1 MGVLSRIK
9 ALVAPP
15 AKPAPLTE
23 QQKVIKSWWDDGGDY
38 RFRFDYDLGPDSI
51 VLDLGGYEGQWASD
65 LFSRYQCRI
74 LIFEPVKTFAKN
86 IGQRFLLNGKI
97 SVFDFGLGASTR
109 IESISISKD
118 GSSIFRET
126 SEKEEIK
133 IVDSHEWLTNERV
146 GAIDLIK
153 INIEG
158 GEYELLEK
166 IIDTGLVSNIKN
178 IQVQFHDILPD
189 SPQRMESIQKKLSET
204 HFLTYQ
210 YRFVWENWK
219 IKE

>member
-1 MGVLSRIK
+1 MGILSRLK
-9 ALVAPP
+9 ALVKPP
-15 AKPAPLTE
+15 AKAAPLTE
-23 QQKVIKSWWDDGGDY
+23 QQKIIKSWWDDGGDY
-38 RFRFDYDLGPDSI
+38 RFRFDYNLNPDSI

-74 LIFEPVKTFAKN
+74 LVFEPVKAFAKN
-86 IGQRFLLNGKI
+86 IKQRFLLNGKI
-97 SVFDFGLGASTR
+97 SVFDFGLGATTR
-109 IESISISKD
+109 KESISISKD
-118 GSSIFRET
+118 GSSIFREA
-126 SEKEEIK
+126 SEKEEIE
-133 IVDSHEWLTNERV
+133 IVDSYDWLTKESLGIV
-146 GAIDLIK
+146 DLIK

-166 IIDTGLVSNIKN
+166 LIDTGLISKIKN
-178 IQVQFHDILPD
+178 IQVQFHDIMAD
-189 SPQRMESIQKKLSET
+189 SSRRMESIQKKLEKT